1 MEKKFFLL
9 SDQVIHW
16 NIVPATNQKNIFM
29 ETWGNDST
37 KKILTYLKAYFS
49 KINDQVDWSF
59 LEADYTTI
67 DPALITPCDNSFNH
81 AFATWQQYHEGKNKV
96 WRIQEIVHGGKALQP
111 EFQWQA
117 PADTG
122 EVDLFIFQDWGLD
135 IRNRRYPGLADYLQE
150 KWVIFRAYTPLFEG
164 GLWQEFRKGMGSKDI
179 LVLRAADLRKM
190 NTSISKGLSWEQ
202 TLQDLINEIYFKRN
216 ISLYPLRSIE
226 YIVISFGC
234 TGTLLIHNPDAADAM
249 DPEFRFY
256 FDSMMVE
263 GYWENT
269 HPGYLPG
276 DLELLI
282 GLLSKEILYPEMGD
296 DIRMDRAIRAHL
308 LARRALVT
316 HGGNVGESSLALEV
330 LPGELDKVYSAKP
343 TADFKPVSLDYN
355 LFKSLFGDG
364 LAPRRSWSF
373 LSMTKWDL
381 YSLARQ
387 IAIRDPMKALHGW
400 NIPIAKYNFLL
411 TVDRKEIEFLHHLK
425 SLITE
430 YLQNR
435 SSQPLSIA
443 VFGPPGSGKSFSIK
457 QLAKALDLPDYEVK
471 DITFNLSQFNEESP
485 TDLYQ
490 AFHAVRDIS
499 LSGKIPLVF
508 WDEFDSKALA
518 WLRYFLAPMQDG
530 EFQEGQLTH
539 NIGKSI
545 FVFAGGTCSCMEEFE
560 EKAHLAKK
568 EKGPDFL
575 SRIKGYLNVMGPN
588 PLIPY
593 CGEVSQLQDSSAEI
607 SQTSSSRNTDPEYII
622 RRAIL
627 INSLLQI
634 GYKQLFKDGILQID
648 DGVLNAFLLVPR
660 YKHGTR
666 SLETIFKTSQ
676 LFGKTKY
683 HRSDLPPES
692 QLNLHVDGQQFF
704 ELVTQ
709 EPVILDGGE
718 AFYHLV
724 NEITFDEHVVEKMAV
739 GIHSIYS
746 LAFSIPAGR
755 DPLSITRQ
763 EFLDQLSKIK
773 ELPESMPHDEVSQ
786 NYHNARKIPEKL
798 AAVGFSIVPFGVNL
812 PAIELNAKEREEISR
827 MEHIRWVR
835 HHIDAGW
842 SYAPKKDKLARLH
855 DALVPWDESE
865 IQNMELVYGK
875 KYAAKMGTAKSAI
888 LSEHYRDLDRVITMA
903 IPWILETVGY
913 KIVRRKQDG
922 GAWR

>member
-1 MEKKFFLL
+1 MAKTIYLL
-9 SDQVIHW
+9 SDQIVHW
-16 NIVPATNQKNIFM
+16 NIIPAENRKIIFK
-29 ETWGNDST
+29 ELWGVAST
-37 KKILTYLKAYFS
+37 KRLLEFLVSYFGS
-49 KINDQVDWSF
+49 TIEGFNLSLRDDSPPIGPF
-59 LEADYTTI
+59 ENI
-67 DPALITPCDNSFNH
+67 DPSDSSINH
-81 AFATWQQYHEGKNKV
+81 AMTTWKQFPEGKGKA
-96 WRIQEIVHGGKALQP
+96 WRIQEIVHVGPSGSSFVTTLDPDKIN
-111 EFQWQA
+111 
-117 PADTG
+117 DS
-122 EVDLFIFQDWGLD
+122 DLVVIQDWGMNVCNCEATNLSKH
-135 IRNRRYPGLADYLQE
+135 LQE
-150 KWVIFRAYTPLFEG
+150 KWVVYRSFSPLFEG
-164 GLWQEFRKGMGSKDI
+164 NLWHEFQKGLGERKI
-179 LVLRAADLRKM
+179 LLLRLDYIRQL

-202 TLQDLINEIYFKRN
+202 TIQDLINEIYIKRT
-216 ISLYPLRSIE
+216 ISLHPLRIAE
-226 YIVISFGC
+226 YVILSLGC
-234 TGTLLIHNPDAADAM
+234 MGTVLLHNFPEMIGKAPDIQL
-249 DPEFRFY
+249 Y
-256 FDSMMVE
+256 FDGMGIE
-263 GYWENT
+263 GYFEKV

-276 DLELLI
+276 DLDLLAW
-282 GLLSKEILYPEMGD
+282 LVAKEILYPSLD
-296 DIRMDRAIRAHL
+296 NLINLDRAIRAHL
-308 LARRALVT
+308 LGRRAVIMA
-316 HGGNVGESSLALEV
+316 GAKVPEGSLNLEV
-330 LPGELDKVYSAKP
+330 LTSEFNKVYGSISNPEFVPVTIDYSLIQTIVEPERAK
-343 TADFKPVSLDYN
+343 TRSEN
-355 LFKSLFGDG
+355 
-364 LAPRRSWSF
+364 SWSF
-373 LSMTKWDL
+373 LGLTKWDL

-387 IAIRDPMKALHGW
+387 IALRGPMKALQGW

-425 SLITE
+425 SLISE

-485 TDLYQ
+485 NDLYQ

-499 LSGKIPLVF
+499 LSGKTPLVF
-508 WDEFDSKALA
+508 WDEFDSKDLA

-560 EKAHLAKK
+560 EKAHLAKAV
-568 EKGPDFL
+568 KGPDFL
-575 SRIKGYLNVMGPN
+575 SRIKGFLNVMGPN

-593 CGEVSQLQDSSAEI
+593 CGEDSTIHDSSAE
-607 SQTSSSRNTDPEYII
+607 SLQTGSSKNTDPEYII

-634 GYKQLFKDGILQID
+634 GYRQLFTDGILQID

-692 QLNLHVDGQQFF
+692 QLNLHVDGQQFY

-709 EPVILDGGE
+709 EPIKLEGGE

-724 NEITFDEHVVEKMAV
+724 NEITFDEQVVEKMAV

-746 LAFSIPAGR
+746 LVFSIPDGR
-755 DPLSITRQ
+755 DPLSITQQ
-763 EFLDQLSKIK
+763 EFLNHLNKMK
-773 ELPESMPHDEVSQ
+773 ELPEGMPHDEVSQ
-786 NYHNARKIPEKL
+786 NYHNARKIPQKL
-798 AAVGFSIVPFGVNL
+798 AAVGFSIVPIGVNL
-812 PAIELNAKEREEISR
+812 PAVELNAEQREEISR

-835 HHIDAGW
+835 HHIDIGW
-842 SYAPKKDKLARLH
+842 SFSPKKDKPARLH
-855 DALVPWDESE
+855 DALVPWDELE
-865 IQNMELVYGK
+865 IQNIELIYGK
-875 KYAAKMGTAKSAI
+875 KYTSKMGITKTTI
-888 LSEHYRDLDRVITMA
+888 LSEHYRNLDRVITSA

-913 KIVRRKQDG
+913 KIVKTRQD
-922 GAWR
+922 

>member
-1 MEKKFFLL
+1 MQKKIFLL

-29 ETWGNDST
+29 ETWGNEST
-37 KKILTYLKAYFS
+37 KKIFAVLKTYFNQIK
-49 KINDQVDWSF
+49 DQVDWSF
-59 LEADYTTI
+59 VEVENATEG
-67 DPALITPCDNSFNH
+67 PALITPCDNSLNH
-81 AFATWQQYHEGKNKV
+81 AFATWQQYNEGKNKA
-96 WRIQEIVHGGKALQP
+96 WRIQELVHGGQSLQP
-111 EFQWQA
+111 EFHWQA
-117 PADTG
+117 PVDVG
-122 EVDLFIFQDWGLD
+122 EADLFIFQDWEVD
-135 IRNRRYPGLADYLQE
+135 IRNRQYPGFSDLLQD
-150 KWVIFRAYTPLFEG
+150 KWVIFRTVTPLFEG

-179 LVLRAADLRKM
+179 LVLRADDLRKL

-202 TLQDLINEIYFKRN
+202 TLQDIINEIYFKRN

-226 YIVISFGC
+226 YIIISFGC
-234 TGTLLIHNPDAADAM
+234 TGTLFIHNPQFPDVN
-249 DPEFRFY
+249 DPEFHFF
-256 FDSMMVE
+256 FDAMMVE
-263 GYWENT
+263 GYWEKA

-282 GLLSKEILYPEMGD
+282 ALLSKEILYPAIGD
-296 DIRMDRAIRAHL
+296 EIRMDRAIRAHL
-308 LARRALVT
+308 LARRALIT
-316 HGGNVGESSLALEV
+316 HGGLVPESSLALDI
-330 LPGELDKVYSAKP
+330 LPGELEKVYGAKP
-343 TADFKPVSLDYN
+343 TPEFNPVHLDYN
-355 LFKSLFGDG
+355 LFKTLFSGNLTFKQGWSLLG
-364 LAPRRSWSF
+364 
-373 LSMTKWDL
+373 MTKWDL

-387 IAIRDPMKALHGW
+387 IALRGPMKALQGW

-425 SLITE
+425 SLISE

-471 DITFNLSQFNEESP
+471 DITFNLSQFNEENP
-485 TDLYQ
+485 NDLYQ

-560 EKAHLAKK
+560 EKAHVAKA

-575 SRIKGYLNVMGPN
+575 SRIKGFLNVMGPN

-593 CGEVSQLQDSSAEI
+593 CREDSSFEKSSAEFP
-607 SQTSSSRNTDPEYII
+607 QTSSSKNTDPEFII

-634 GYKQLFKDGILQID
+634 GYRQLFNNGVLQID

-692 QLNLHVDGQQFF
+692 QLDLHVDGQQFF

-709 EPVILDGGE
+709 EPVDLGGGE

-724 NEITFDEHVVEKMAV
+724 NEITFDEQVVEKMAV

-746 LAFSIPAGR
+746 LVFSIQAER
-755 DPLSITRQ
+755 DTLSISKQ
-763 EFLDQLSKIK
+763 EFLDYLSKMK
-773 ELPESMPHDEVSQ
+773 ELPEDMPHDEVSQ

-798 AAVGFSIVPFGVNL
+798 AAVGLSIVPIGVSL
-812 PAIELNAKEREEISR
+812 PAVELSAEQSEELSR
-827 MEHIRWVR
+827 MEHVRWVR

-842 SYAPKKDKLARLH
+842 SYSSRRDKAGRLH
-855 DALVPWDESE
+855 DALVPWDEQE
-865 IQNMELVYGK
+865 IQNIELVYGK
-875 KYAAKMGTAKSAI
+875 KYASKMGTAKDAF
-888 LSEHYRDLDRVITMA
+888 LSDYYRNLDRVITMA

-913 KIVRRKQDG
+913 KIVLMKQD
-922 GAWR
+922 

>member
-1 MEKKFFLL
+1 MTKKIFLL

-16 NIVPATNQKNIFM
+16 NIVPAANQKNIFM

-37 KKILTYLKAYFS
+37 KKIFAFLKTYFNQIK
-49 KINDQVDWSF
+49 DQVDGSF
-59 LEADYTTI
+59 VEIESAAT
-67 DPALITPCDNSFNH
+67 DPDRMTPCDNSINH
-81 AFATWQQYHEGKNKV
+81 AFATWQQYSEGKNKV
-96 WRIQEIVHGGKALQP
+96 WRIQELVHGGKASQP
-111 EFQWQA
+111 EFYWQA
-117 PADTG
+117 PA
-122 EVDLFIFQDWGLD
+122 EMAEADLYIFQDWEVD
-135 IRNRRYPGLADYLQE
+135 IRNHPYPGLTEILRD
-150 KWVIFRAYTPLFEG
+150 KWVIFRTYAPLFEG
-164 GLWQEFRKGMGSKDI
+164 GLWQEFRKGMGAKDI
-179 LVLRAADLRKM
+179 LVLRADDLRKL

-202 TLQDLINEIYFKRN
+202 TLEDVINEIYFKRN
-216 ISLYPLRSIE
+216 ISLYPLRAVE
-226 YIVISFGC
+226 YIVISFGGA
-234 TGTLLIHNPDAADAM
+234 GTLLIHNPKDHDAAN
-249 DPEFRFY
+249 PEFSFF
-256 FDSMMVE
+256 FDAMMVE
-263 GYWENT
+263 GYWEKA

-282 GLLSKEILYPEMGD
+282 ALLSKEILYPEIGD
-296 DIRMDRAIRAHL
+296 DIRFDRAIRAHL
-308 LARRALVT
+308 LARRALVI
-316 HGGNVGESSLALEV
+316 HGGNIPESSLAFDV
-330 LPGELDKVYSAKP
+330 LPGELDKVYGTKP
-343 TADFKPVSLDYN
+343 KSDFKPVQLDFN
-355 LFKSLFGDG
+355 LFRSLFGDTFKQ
-364 LAPRRSWSF
+364 SWS
-373 LSMTKWDL
+373 LLGMTKWDL

-387 IAIRDPMKALHGW
+387 IALLGPMKALQGW

-457 QLAKALDLPDYEVK
+457 QLAKTLDLPEYEVK

-485 TDLYQ
+485 NDLYQ

-499 LSGKIPLVF
+499 LSGKTPLVF

-560 EKAHLAKK
+560 DKARLAKA

-575 SRIKGYLNVMGPN
+575 SRIKGFLNVMGPN

-593 CGEVSQLQDSSAEI
+593 CGEEARLEDSVAASLQASPS
-607 SQTSSSRNTDPEYII
+607 TNTDPEYII

-634 GYKQLFKDGILQID
+634 GYRQLFKDGILQID
-648 DGVLNAFLLVPR
+648 DGVLNALLLVPR

-704 ELVTQ
+704 ELLTQ
-709 EPVILDGGE
+709 EPVNLDGGE

-724 NEITFDEHVVEKMAV
+724 NEITFDEQVVERMAV

-746 LAFSIPAGR
+746 LVFSIPAER

-763 EFLDQLSKIK
+763 EFLDQLDRMK
-773 ELPESMPHDEVSQ
+773 ELPEGMPHDEVSQ

-798 AAVGFSIVPFGVNL
+798 AAVGLSIVPMGVNL
-812 PAIELNAKEREEISR
+812 PAAELTDEQREAISR

-842 SYAPKKDKLARLH
+842 SYAPKKDKPARLH
-855 DALVPWDESE
+855 DALVPWDDEERQS
-865 IQNMELVYGK
+865 IALVYGK
-875 KYAAKMGTAKSAI
+875 RYASKIGSAEGTI
-888 LSEHYRDLDRVITMA
+888 LSEHYRNLDRVISMA

-913 KIVRRKQDG
+913 KIVMLKHD
-922 GAWR
+922 

>member
-1 MEKKFFLL
+1 MKKRIYLL
-9 SDQVIHW
+9 SDQVVHW
-16 NIVPATNQKNIFM
+16 NIVPATNQKKIFM
-29 ETWGNDST
+29 EIWGNDST
-37 KKILTYLKAYFS
+37 KKFFAALKTYFS
-49 KINDQVDWSF
+49 QINNQVDWSF
-59 LEADYTTI
+59 VEGENTAI
-67 DPALITPCDNSFNH
+67 DPARITPCDNSLNH
-81 AFATWQQYHEGKNKV
+81 AFATWQQFNEGKNKI
-96 WRIQEIVHGGKALQP
+96 WRIQELVHGGKAQP
-111 EFQWQA
+111 SEFPWQSS
-117 PADTG
+117 ADLA
-122 EVDLFIFQDWGLD
+122 EADLFIFQDWEVD
-135 IRNRRYPGLADYLQE
+135 IRNRQYPGLTGLLQD
-150 KWVIFRAYTPLFEG
+150 KWVIFRTYAPLFDG
-164 GLWQEFRKGMGSKDI
+164 GLWKEFSKGMGTKSI
-179 LVLRAADLRKM
+179 LILRADDLRKL
-190 NTSISKGLSWEQ
+190 NTSISKGLSWEK

-216 ISLYPLRSIE
+216 ISLYPLRSLE
-226 YIVISFGC
+226 YIIVSFGC
-234 TGTLLIHNPDAADAM
+234 SGTLLIHNPKNHDAP

-256 FDSMMVE
+256 FDAMMVE
-263 GYWENT
+263 GYWDKA

-282 GLLSKEILYPEMGD
+282 SLLSKEILYPEIGD

-308 LARRALVT
+308 LARRALVI
-316 HGGNVGESSLALEV
+316 HGGNVAQSSLALEV
-330 LPGELDKVYSAKP
+330 LSGELNKVYGPKP
-343 TADFKPVSLDYN
+343 TPDFKPVHLDYN
-355 LFKSLFGDG
+355 LFKSLFNDNSAFTQG
-364 LAPRRSWSF
+364 WSF
-373 LSMTKWDL
+373 LGMTKWDL

-387 IAIRDPMKALHGW
+387 IALRGPMNALQGC

-425 SLITE
+425 SLISE
-430 YLQNR
+430 YLHNKIN
-435 SSQPLSIA
+435 QPLSIA

-471 DITFNLSQFNEESP
+471 DITFNLSQFNEENPS
-485 TDLYQ
+485 DLYQ

-560 EKAHLAKK
+560 EKAHLAKA

-575 SRIKGYLNVMGPN
+575 SRIKGFLNIMGPN

-593 CGEVSQLQDSSAEI
+593 CGEDAATQDSSAELPLNRP
-607 SQTSSSRNTDPEYII
+607 SKNTDPEYII

-634 GYKQLFKDGILQID
+634 GYRQLFKDGILQID

-709 EPVILDGGE
+709 EPVNLEGGE

-724 NEITFDEHVVEKMAV
+724 NEITFDEQVIEKMAI

-746 LAFSIPAGR
+746 LVFSLHAGR
-755 DPLSITRQ
+755 DPLSITKQ
-763 EFLDQLSKIK
+763 EFLDQFEKMK
-773 ELPESMPHDEVSQ
+773 ELPEGMPHDEISQ
-786 NYHNARKIPEKL
+786 NYHNARKIPEKM
-798 AAVGFSIVPFGVNL
+798 AAVGFSIVPLGVNL
-812 PAIELNAKEREEISR
+812 PVAELNAEQREEISR
-827 MEHIRWVR
+827 MEHVRWVR

-842 SYAPKKDKLARLH
+842 SFSPRKEKNAKLH
-855 DALVPWDESE
+855 DALVPWDELES
-865 IQNMELVYGK
+865 QNIEAVYGK
-875 KYAAKMGTAKSAI
+875 KYASRMGTGISTI
-888 LSEHYRDLDRVITMA
+888 LTEHYRNLDRVISMA
-903 IPWILETVGY
+903 IPWILETIGY
-913 KIVRRKQDG
+913 KIVKMKQK
-922 GAWR
+922 

>member
-1 MEKKFFLL
+1 MEKKIFLL
-9 SDQVIHW
+9 SDQVVHW

-29 ETWGNDST
+29 EIWGNEST
-37 KKILTYLKAYFS
+37 KKIFASLKSYF
-49 KINDQVDWSF
+49 KQIKDQVDWSF
-59 LEADYTTI
+59 VEIDSAAI
-67 DPALITPCDNSFNH
+67 DPARITPCDHTLNH
-81 AFATWQQYHEGKNKV
+81 AFATWQQYNEGKNKA
-96 WRIQEIVHGGKALQP
+96 WRVQELVHGGQALQS
-111 EFQWQA
+111 EFHWQA
-117 PADTG
+117 PADMG
-122 EVDLFIFQDWGLD
+122 EADLFIFQDWEVD
-135 IRNRRYPGLADYLQE
+135 IRNRQYPGLTDLLQD
-150 KWVIFRAYTPLFEG
+150 KWVIFRTYAPLFEG
-164 GLWQEFRKGMGSKDI
+164 GLWQEFRTGNGSKDI
-179 LVLRAADLRKM
+179 LILRADDLRRL

-202 TLQDLINEIYFKRN
+202 TLQDIVNEIYFKRN
-216 ISLYPLRSIE
+216 INLYPLRSIE
-226 YIVISFGC
+226 YIIISFGC
-234 TGTLLIHNPDAADAM
+234 AGALLIHNPKLHDDM
-249 DPEFRFY
+249 DPDLYFY
-256 FDSMMVE
+256 FDAMTAE
-263 GYWENT
+263 GYLEKA

-282 GLLSKEILYPEMGD
+282 AFLSKEILYPEIGD
-296 DIRMDRAIRAHL
+296 EIRFDRAIKAHL

-316 HGGNVGESSLALEV
+316 HGGNVAGSSLAFDI
-330 LPGELDKVYSAKP
+330 LPGVLDKVYGSKP
-343 TADFKPVSLDYN
+343 TNDFDPVHLDYD
-355 LFKSLFGDG
+355 LFKSLFSNAQALKQG
-364 LAPRRSWSF
+364 WSL
-373 LSMTKWDL
+373 LSLTKWDL

-387 IAIRDPMKALHGW
+387 IALRGPMKALQGW

-425 SLITE
+425 SLISE
-430 YLQNR
+430 YLLNR
-435 SSQPLSIA
+435 SNQPLSIA

-457 QLAKALDLPDYEVK
+457 QLAKTLDLPEYEIK
-471 DITFNLSQFNEESP
+471 DITFNLSQFNEENP
-485 TDLYQ
+485 NDLYQ

-560 EKAHLAKK
+560 ERARLAKA

-575 SRIKGYLNVMGPN
+575 SRIKGFLNVMGPN
-588 PLIPY
+588 PLVAY
-593 CGEVSQLQDSSAEI
+593 CGEDQDASVER
-607 SQTSSSRNTDPEYII
+607 SQTSSSKNTDPEYII

-634 GYKQLFKDGILQID
+634 GYRQLFKDGVLQID
-648 DGVLNAFLLVPR
+648 DGVLNAFLLAPR

-676 LFGKTKY
+676 LYGKTKY

-692 QLNLHVDGQQFF
+692 QLDLHVDGHQFF

-709 EPVILDGGE
+709 EPVNLEGGE

-724 NEITFDEHVVEKMAV
+724 NEITFDEQVVERMAA

-746 LAFSIPAGR
+746 LVFSTPAGR
-755 DPLSITRQ
+755 DPLTITKQ
-763 EFLDQLSKIK
+763 EFMDHWNKMK
-773 ELPESMPHDEVSQ
+773 ELPELMPHDEVSQ

-798 AAVGFSIVPFGVNL
+798 AAVGYSIVPLGVNL
-812 PAIELNAKEREEISR
+812 PAAELNAEQREEISR

-835 HHIDAGW
+835 HHVDAGW
-842 SYAPKKDKLARLH
+842 SYAPKKDKPAKRH
-855 DALVPWDESE
+855 DALVPWDEQESQTLE
-865 IQNMELVYGK
+865 AVYGK
-875 KYAAKMGTAKSAI
+875 RYASKMGTTTTAT
-888 LSEHYRDLDRVITMA
+888 LSEHYRNLDRVITMA

-913 KIVRRKQDG
+913 KIVVMKRN
-922 GAWR
+922 

>member
-1 MEKKFFLL
+1 VAKTIYLL
-9 SDQVIHW
+9 SDQVVHW
-16 NIVPATNQKNIFM
+16 NILPEANRKIIFK
-29 ETWGNDST
+29 ELWGVAST
-37 KKILTYLKAYFS
+37 AKLMDFLSAYFG
-49 KINDQVDWSF
+49 Q
-59 LEADYTTI
+59 TI
-67 DPALITPCDNSFNH
+67 DGFSFSLNDDSPAIRQLENIDPSDSSVNH
-81 AFATWQQYHEGKNKV
+81 AMTTWRQFPEGKGKA
-96 WRIQEIVHGGKALQP
+96 WRIQEIVHVGQP
-111 EFQWQA
+111 GSTSVNSLNREKIN
-117 PADTG
+117 DS
-122 EVDLFIFQDWGLD
+122 DLVIIQDWGMS
-135 IRNRRYPGLADYLQE
+135 IRNCEAPNLSNHLQD
-150 KWVIFRAYTPLFEG
+150 KWVIFRSSSPLFEG
-164 GLWQEFRKGMGSKDI
+164 NLWYEFQKGLGERKILLLRVDDI
-179 LVLRAADLRKM
+179 RQL

-202 TLQDLINEIYFKRN
+202 TIQDLLNEIYIKRA
-216 ISLYPLRSIE
+216 ISLHPLRIAE
-226 YIVISFGC
+226 YVILSLGC
-234 TGTLLIHNPDAADAM
+234 MGTVLLHNFPEKLGKDPDIQLFFDAM
-249 DPEFRFY
+249 GI
-256 FDSMMVE
+256 E
-263 GYWENT
+263 GYYEKA

-276 DLELLI
+276 DLDLLAC
-282 GLLSKEILYPEMGD
+282 LLAKEILYPS
-296 DIRMDRAIRAHL
+296 MDHDVNLERGLRAHL
-308 LARRALVT
+308 LGRRAVIMA
-316 HGGNVGESSLALEV
+316 GAKVPEGSLNLKV
-330 LPGELDKVYSAKP
+330 LTPELNKVYRSNS
-343 TADFKPVSLDYN
+343 TTEFSPVTIDYSLMQTIVDP
-355 LFKSLFGDG
+355 KRSKTIMET
-364 LAPRRSWSF
+364 SWSF
-373 LSMTKWDL
+373 LRMTKWDL

-387 IAIRDPMKALHGW
+387 IALRGPMKALQGW

-443 VFGPPGSGKSFSIK
+443 VFGPPGSGKSFNIK
-457 QLAKALDLPDYEVK
+457 QLSKALDLPDYEVK

-485 TDLYQ
+485 NDLYQ

-508 WDEFDSKALA
+508 WDEFDSKDLA

-560 EKAHLAKK
+560 EKAHLAKAK
-568 EKGPDFL
+568 KGPDFL
-575 SRIKGYLNVMGPN
+575 SRIKGFLNVMGPN

-593 CGEVSQLQDSSAEI
+593 CGVDSAIKGSSAELDQN
-607 SQTSSSRNTDPEYII
+607 SASKNTDPEYII

-634 GYKQLFKDGILQID
+634 GYRSLFIDGILQID

-709 EPVILDGGE
+709 EPINLNGGE

-724 NEITFDEHVVEKMAV
+724 NEITFDEQVVEKIAV
-739 GIHSIYS
+739 GIHSTYS
-746 LAFSIPAGR
+746 LVFSIPPGR
-755 DPLSITRQ
+755 DPLSITKQ
-763 EFLDQLSKIK
+763 EFLDHLNKIK
-773 ELPESMPHDEVSQ
+773 ELPEGMPHDELSQ

-798 AAVGFSIVPFGVNL
+798 GAVGLSIVPIGVNR
-812 PAIELNAKEREEISR
+812 PAIELNAEQRDEISR

-835 HHIDAGW
+835 HHIDIGW
-842 SYAPKKDKLARLH
+842 SYSPKKDKLARLH
-855 DALVPWDESE
+855 DALVPWDELES
-865 IQNMELVYGK
+865 QNIESVYGK
-875 KYAAKMGTAKSAI
+875 KYASKMGITKDSI
-888 LSEHYRDLDRVITMA
+888 LSEHYRNLDRVITIAM
-903 IPWILETVGY
+903 PWILETVGY
-913 KIVRRKQDG
+913 KIVKMRQD
-922 GAWR
+922 RD